1 MLFDRLMVEWIKGKK
16 RELTENMKKR
26 EEQLE
31 VRNNV
36 IDVGVVEVQTINRS
50 MKDRRDELDRESKE
64 NEESL
69 VGSN

>member
-1 MLFDRLMVEWIKGKK
+1 MVEWIKGKK
-16 RELTENMKKR
+16 RELTENVKKR

-50 MKDRRDELDRESKE
+50 MKDRRDELDKESKE